1 MKLSTAILNGIP
13 GTVKT
18 TGEYYTIRSRR
29 EDNKFV
35 QEKCACTLGCALK
48 ALGIQYTGSFTDD
61 ERVIE
66 IFGDISLEPPVKTL
80 PLTLDGSEVKFN
92 SLYEQ
97 ITWLNDYTNMTREDI
112 AAGLAAAG
120 L

>member
-13 GTVKT
+13 GTLKT

-29 EDNKFV
+29 EDNEIV
-35 QEKCACTLGCALK
+35 LEECACTLGCALK
-48 ALGIQYTGSFTDD
+48 TIGIETTGSFNGD

-80 PLTLDGSEVKFN
+80 PLTLDGSEVEFN

-97 ITWLNDYTNMTREDI
+97 ITWLNDYTSMTREDI